1 MSIEVRTL
9 LLLLFQNVSAI
20 LLSCLLLQVQEER
33 EVYKKDYDEKSR
45 EVNRLQ
51 EEVMAKTAMVKQYE
65 KQQQGDSEEI
75 EKVCVSENMYF
86 CTH

>member
-1 MSIEVRTL
+1 M
-9 LLLLFQNVSAI
+9 SAI
-20 LLSCLLLQVQEER
+20 LLSCLLLQAQEER

-51 EEVMAKTAMVKQYE
+51 EEVMAKTAMVKQYK